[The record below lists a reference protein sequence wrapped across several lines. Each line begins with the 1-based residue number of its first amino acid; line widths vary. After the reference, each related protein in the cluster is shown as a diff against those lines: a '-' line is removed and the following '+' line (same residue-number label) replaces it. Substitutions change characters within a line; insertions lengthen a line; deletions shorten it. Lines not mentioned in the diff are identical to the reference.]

1 MWENQYYI
9 WNPNTGQTEPK
20 TPQTYSYNPV
30 TGKWDT
36 SKWIY
41 SPDTGSYVPNI
52 VSVITPPAGAIIN
65 NTAPTPDSTLSS
77 TNNGTP
83 SNSSNNYNLFYNP
96 SISNNIASIA
106 QSGNVNLIENT
117 LAGNARSGNT
127 QAMINLINMLSS
139 TGQLNNQ
146 QLMTFITN
154 ITGTVSGDI
163 NLDPN
168 SIISQAT
175 ASDLNPN
182 NLRVQAVNSS
192 QINNNILLGST
203 SGDVAANNNTTVG
216 NATSGNA
223 TAIADIVNLIDSAI
237 AANKSFL
244 GVINIYGSLTGNI
257 VIPQNLVDTL
267 LASNAGDNS
276 LAQQLG
282 TNTQSS
288 ISSNN
293 NQAINN
299 NIDSNATSGQANIL
313 NNTTAGNATSGNA
326 KSNIT
331 VLNLTGSNI
340 IGSNALLVFVNVLGN
355 WVGVIMDAPAGA
367 TSAAL
372 GGGIT
377 QNASAVLANTNLSA
391 TNNQT
396 INNNLQLNSTSG
408 NATVSGNTTA
418 GNATS
423 GNAENSVNLLN
434 IENSSL
440 SLSNFFGIL
449 FVNVFGTWNGS
460 LTNVPS
466 VQPASTDTN
475 TQPNSS
481 NVNTYVAL
489 YEPVMNHFKTSNSQ
503 NSNNGKAMD
512 IITARATKPTNRTLG
527 FVSYTKLNPV
537 SSTLSSTND
546 VKAKA
551 SVFSNN
557 TIFALVGVFIGSCL
571 LTIERIMTRRSKS
584 SSK

>member
-1 MWENQYYI
+1 
-9 WNPNTGQTEPK
+9 
-20 TPQTYSYNPV
+20 
-30 TGKWDT
+30 
-36 SKWIY
+36 
-41 SPDTGSYVPNI
+41 
-52 VSVITPPAGAIIN
+52 
-65 NTAPTPDSTLSS
+65 
-77 TNNGTP
+77 
-83 SNSSNNYNLFYNP
+83 
-96 SISNNIASIA
+96 
-106 QSGNVNLIENT
+106 
-117 LAGNARSGNT
+117 
-127 QAMINLINMLSS
+127 
-139 TGQLNNQ
+139 
-146 QLMTFITN
+146 
-154 ITGTVSGDI
+154 
-163 NLDPN
+163 
-168 SIISQAT
+168 
-175 ASDLNPN
+175 
-182 NLRVQAVNSS
+182 
-192 QINNNILLGST
+192 
-203 SGDVAANNNTTVG
+203 
-216 NATSGNA
+216 
-223 TAIADIVNLIDSAI
+223 
-237 AANKSFL
+237 
-244 GVINIYGSLTGNI
+244 
-257 VIPQNLVDTL
+257 VDTL